1 MAWETEG
8 MIDRMVGNSF
18 GDQAFFKDKKKKK
31 KAKKKKE
38 RLVEVPQIEIDHTKE
53 QSELD
58 KLKKKMW

>member
-1 MAWETEG
+1 MVWETEG

-31 KAKKKKE
+31 KAKKKKK
-38 RLVEVPQIEIDHTKE
+38 LVDVPLIPIDHVTE